1 MNGRHDLGLRYPEC
15 LCLLSN
21 QPLFSLFPAILKA
34 AHGLQLL
41 APEKLPEF
49 VNRIRSPT
57 PFPLDGETFRIE
69 MNLAPDLPR
78 ELSFQM
84 PVFTDSS
91 MFADVGVA
99 ALLHCLGARRYL
111 LFLIALLSERRIIMV
126 ASSLRKLTRCM
137 HCAVAALQPFS
148 WQHIFIPLLP
158 SKLLS
163 YACAPYPYL
172 IGLHASH
179 LADILDPEGELPLSE
194 VLVVDLD
201 RGDMHVVGSRPTG
214 DDGPPLIRDVIGA
227 GIMTSQ
233 HAVRRGADKLDGL
246 RVRATRYL
254 ASRLEMITP
263 M

>member
-1 MNGRHDLGLRYPEC
+1 VHDRHDLNPRYPEC

-21 QPLFSLFPAILKA
+21 QPLFSLFPSILKV
-34 AHGLQLL
+34 AHGLRLL
-41 APEKLPEF
+41 EPQNLADFIQRVRCP
-49 VNRIRSPT
+49 S
-57 PFPLDGETFRIE
+57 PFPISGETFKIP
-69 MNLAPDLPR
+69 MNNIFGVSNDIC
-78 ELSFQM
+78 FQM
-84 PVFTDSS
+84 PAFADSS
-91 MFADVGVA
+91 AFADVGIA
-99 ALLHCLGARRYL
+99 ALLHCLGPRRYL

-137 HCAVAALQPFS
+137 HCAIAALQPFS

-158 SKLLS
+158 TKLLS

-179 LADILDPEGELPLSE
+179 LPDLLDPEGELPLSE

-201 RGDMHVVGSRPTG
+201 RGDMHVVGSRQ
-214 DDGPPLIRDVIGA
+214 DDGPPLIRDVIGV

-233 HAVRRGADKLDGL
+233 HVVRRGADKLDGL
-246 RVRATRYL
+246 RVRATRFL

-263 M
+263 V